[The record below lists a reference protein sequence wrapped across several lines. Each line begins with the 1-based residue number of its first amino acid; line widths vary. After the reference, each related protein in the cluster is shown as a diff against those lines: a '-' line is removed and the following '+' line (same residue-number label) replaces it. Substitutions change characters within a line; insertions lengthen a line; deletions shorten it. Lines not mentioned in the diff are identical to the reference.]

1 MKLIFKNIFYK
12 SLIYSLLLIS
22 LNSCSGR
29 ISNHGVLNIE
39 NKIHTII
46 ERELEKAEVEAL
58 LGPPST
64 VSAFEF
70 NKWYYINNRIK
81 HFAFFKSEI
90 IDHKVYELIF
100 NSENQVIEI
109 NSYDEEDLNKILYNK
124 DYTDTRGNK
133 NSLLNTILKGVGN
146 SSLNK

>member
-1 MKLIFKNIFYK
+1 MILIFKNKIYK
-12 SLIYSLLLIS
+12 LLICSLLLIS
-22 LNSCSGR
+22 LNRCSGR
-29 ISNHGVLNIE
+29 VSNHGVLKIE
-39 NKIHTII
+39 KQINTII
-46 ERELEKAEVEAL
+46 ERKLEKAEVEAL

-90 IDHKVYELIF
+90 IEHKVYELIF

-109 NSYDEEDLNKILYNK
+109 NSYDEKDLNKITYND

-133 NSLLNTILKGVGN
+133 RSLLQSILKGVGT
-146 SSLNK
+146 SSLSK

>member
-1 MKLIFKNIFYK
+1 MKLIYK
-12 SLIYSLLLIS
+12 KKIYKLLISSLLLIS
-22 LNSCSGR
+22 LNSCAGR
-29 ISNHGVLNIE
+29 VSNHGSLNIE
-39 NKIHTII
+39 KQINTII

-64 VSAFEF
+64 ISAFEF
-70 NKWYYINNRIK
+70 NKWYYINNTMR

-90 IDHKVYELIF
+90 ISHQVYEVIF

-109 NSYDEEDLNKILYNK
+109 NSYDEKDLNKITYND
-124 DYTDTRGNK
+124 DYTETRGNRK
-133 NSLLNTILKGVGN
+133 TLLQNILKGVGT

>member
-1 MKLIFKNIFYK
+1 MKLIYKNKFYK
-12 SLIYSLLLIS
+12 LLICSLLLIS

-29 ISNHGVLNIE
+29 VSNHGSLNIE
-39 NKIHTII
+39 KQINTII
-46 ERELEKAEVEAL
+46 ERKLEKAEIEAL

-70 NKWYYINNRIK
+70 NKWYYISNTMK
-81 HFAFFKSEI
+81 HFAFYKSEI
-90 IDHKVYELIF
+90 IDHKVSEIIF

-109 NSYDEEDLNKILYNK
+109 NSYDQEDLNKITFNE

-133 NSLLNTILKGVGN
+133 KSLLNTILKGVGN

>member
-1 MKLIFKNIFYK
+1 MKLIYKNKFYK
-12 SLIYSLLLIS
+12 LLICSLLLIS

-29 ISNHGVLNIE
+29 VSNHGSLNIE
-39 NKIHTII
+39 KQINTII
-46 ERELEKAEVEAL
+46 ERKLEKAEIEAL
-58 LGPPST
+58 IGPPST

-90 IDHKVYELIF
+90 IEHKVYELIF

-109 NSYDEEDLNKILYNK
+109 NSYDEEDLNKIVYNE

-133 NSLLNTILKGVGN
+133 QSLLNTILKGVGN

>member
-1 MKLIFKNIFYK
+1 MKLIYKNKFYK
-12 SLIYSLLLIS
+12 LLICSLLLLS

-29 ISNHGVLNIE
+29 VSNHGSLNIE
-39 NKIHTII
+39 KKINTII
-46 ERELEKAEVEAL
+46 ERKLEKAEIEAL

-90 IDHKVYELIF
+90 IKHKVYELIF

-109 NSYDEEDLNKILYNK
+109 NSYDEEDLNKITFNG

-133 NSLLNTILKGVGN
+133 KSLLSTILKGVGN